1 MGHPE
6 WFLSSKNGK
15 INCIII
21 LGVRVRVDTDL
32 THLCYQPW
40 RNKTLSW
47 YLLDGKPF
55 SLKYPFC
62 GTPFRYEII
71 LGTFLSKHLDHVLTR
86 FLANSWLGHLQVKH
100 TCNLIKTKRCLAWFY
115 KLYLCVQRISR
126 LKLYSVPKIQS
137 VVRVQ
142 TLFFV
147 AKQK

>member
-21 LGVRVRVDTDL
+21 FGVRVRVDTDL

-47 YLLDGKPF
+47 YLLDRKPF
-55 SLKYPFC
+55 SLKYLFC
-62 GTPFRYEII
+62 GTPFWYEII

-100 TCNLIKTKRCLAWFY
+100 TCNLIITKKSGLI
-115 KLYLCVQRISR
+115 LQIV
-126 LKLYSVPKIQS
+126 
-137 VVRVQ
+137 
-142 TLFFV
+142 FV
-147 AKQK
+147 GHIKFQALNYIKCRKFKV